1 MDSAEQ
7 MDTDNVEE
15 LEADQQMAVNE
26 LEGAEES
33 DASSDSEDAEESK
46 LTQQALELEKQVY
59 VLDDFTLD
67 SLYCT
72 TQFSSMLVLILI
84 IKLLKIF
91 AAPVLA
97 VFTENLL
104 MILSSFSNLSVAI
117 LAHIFNLKLIM

>member
-15 LEADQQMAVNE
+15 ADQQMAMNE

-84 IKLLKIF
+84 IKLLYHLLNIF
-91 AAPVLA
+91 AAYL
-97 VFTENLL
+97 TLCRL
-104 MILSSFSNLSVAI
+104 MF
-117 LAHIFNLKLIM
+117 